1 MAELLRRYG
10 ANPRCPEPV
19 ALTSFSMEVTVAAF
33 DVDNTLTVRD
43 CVVPFM
49 RKVAGSTSLAVSVM
63 RQPRRV
69 LRLLLARDRD
79 GLKSLF
85 VAATFTGKSVDE
97 VADIAAFFASEIAE
111 NWMRADVAERLR
123 WHQEQGHVVV
133 LVSASLQP
141 YLDVL
146 GDLLEVDAVLCTRLQ
161 SVDGVYT
168 GELLGQNC
176 RGEEKVSRLHD
187 WCGTANILVDA
198 VKYAYG
204 DSSGDHQML
213 LSVDNGIL
221 VKSIEVSRVPA

>member
-1 MAELLRRYG
+1 
-10 ANPRCPEPV
+10 
-19 ALTSFSMEVTVAAF
+19 MEVTVAAF

-63 RQPRRV
+63 RQPSRV

-79 GLKSLF
+79 GLKALF
-85 VAATFTGKSVDE
+85 VSAAFTGRSVDE
-97 VADIAAFFASEIAE
+97 VSELAVQFASDIAE
-111 NWMRADVAERLR
+111 NWIRTDVAQRLR

-161 SVDGVYT
+161 EEDGLYT
-168 GELLGQNC
+168 GDLLGKNC
-176 RGEEKVSRLHD
+176 RGEEKVSRLHE
-187 WCGTANILVDA
+187 WCIAANISVES

>member
-1 MAELLRRYG
+1 
-10 ANPRCPEPV
+10 
-19 ALTSFSMEVTVAAF
+19 MEVTVAAF

-49 RKVAGSTSLAVSVM
+49 RKVAGTGSLVFSVA
-63 RQPRRV
+63 RRPLEV
-69 LRLLLARDRD
+69 LRLALSKNRD
-79 GLKSLF
+79 GLKALF
-85 VAATFTGKSVDE
+85 VSASIAGRSVDDVSE
-97 VADIAAFFASEIAE
+97 ISVHFASEIAE
-111 NWMRADVAERLR
+111 KWMRTDVCERLR

-161 SVDGVYT
+161 SEDGVYT
-168 GELLGQNC
+168 GALLGRNC
-176 RGEEKVSRLHD
+176 RGEEKVSRLRE
-187 WCGTANILVDA
+187 WCDAANIPFDA

-204 DSSGDHQML
+204 DSSGDHHML
-213 LSVDNGIL
+213 MSVDNGLL

>member
-1 MAELLRRYG
+1 MD
-10 ANPRCPEPV
+10 
-19 ALTSFSMEVTVAAF
+19 VTVAAF

-49 RKVAGSTSLAVSVM
+49 RKVSGASSMAFLIM
-63 RQPRRV
+63 RQPSRV
-69 LRLLLARDRD
+69 IRLLLARDRD
-79 GLKSLF
+79 GLKALF

-97 VADIAAFFASEIAE
+97 VAEIATFFASAIAE

-146 GDLLEVDAVLCTRLQ
+146 GDLLEIDAVLCTRLQ

-168 GELLGQNC
+168 GELLGKNC
-176 RGEEKVSRLHD
+176 RGEEKVSRLHE
-187 WCGTANILVDA
+187 WCVTANIPVES

-213 LSVDNGIL
+213 LSVENGIL